1 MEEDQMASRNV
12 SRRRFLASSIAAGAA
27 AAAGP
32 YIRTSHAAGKLE
44 VGFWDHWVPG
54 ANDVLTKMCQEWA
67 AKEKVDIKID
77 YIPSQGNKNMLTIA
91 AEAQAKA
98 GHDMLALPTWQPG
111 DKGHLLEP
119 VDDVM
124 KALIAANG
132 EVSPL
137 IEYLA
142 KYDGKWIA
150 VPETPGSQ
158 IKGPCGRI
166 DLLKQHAG
174 LDVTKM
180 YPAGAPPDKA
190 LSEAWTWEAFLTAAQ
205 KCHKAGVPFGI
216 GLGQTP
222 DSVDTMGALFS
233 AYGAQLV
240 DAKGNI
246 TVKSDAVREVL
257 EYMKRLLA
265 VLPGDV
271 FAWDDASNNKWLVA
285 GRGAL
290 IMNPPSA
297 WAVAKRDNPKVAEQL
312 WTFPTPRGPKG
323 RYQPYLPYFWGIWKF
338 SKNKAAAKSLLL
350 HISQR
355 SAVEKMVAASQGYDV
370 PAFAKL
376 NDFKAW
382 AEEGPPKGTL
392 SHYPPKPGQILS
404 VSAFPAPP
412 KIAAQIYV
420 QAIMTKMVAKATLDG
435 GTVEKSINWAAS
447 ELEGFMR
454 T

>member
-1 MEEDQMASRNV
+1 MASRKFT
-12 SRRRFLASSIAAGAA
+12 RRRFIASTAVLAA
-27 AAAGP
+27 P
-32 YIRTSHAAGKLE
+32 YLRTSHAAGSLS

-54 ANDVLTKMCQEWA
+54 ANNVLTAMCNEWA

-98 GHDMLALPTWQPG
+98 GHDLLAFPTWQPA

-119 VDDVM
+119 VDDIMQSLVT
-124 KALIAANG
+124 ANG
-132 EVSPL
+132 AVTPL

-142 KYDGKWIA
+142 KYDGKWIGIPA
-150 VPETPGSQ
+150 TPGSQ

-174 LDVTKM
+174 LDVQKM
-180 YPAGAPPDKA
+180 YPAGAAPDKA
-190 LSEAWTWEAFLTAAQ
+190 LSEAWTWDAFLTAAQ

-233 AYGAQLV
+233 AYGAVLV

-257 EYMKRLLA
+257 EYMKKLVA

-285 GRGAL
+285 GKGAL

-297 WAVAKRDNPKVAEQL
+297 WAVAKRDAPKVAEQL

-323 RYQPYLPYFWGIWKF
+323 RYQPYLPYFWGIWRF
-338 SKNKAAAKSLLL
+338 SKNKPAAKSLIT

-355 SAVEKMVAASQGYDV
+355 SAVEKMVAASQGYDI
-370 PAFAKL
+370 PAFARL
-376 NDFKAW
+376 NDFRTW
-382 AEEGPPKGTL
+382 AEEGPPRGTL

-420 QAIMTKMVAKATLDG
+420 QAVMTKMVGRAVQESVDKAIG
-435 GTVEKSINWAAS
+435 WAAS